1 MYLMLLM
8 PHYLLVHTLIL
19 GTFAP
24 ATRVVFSIISFNRI
38 SSVMMYLSR
47 GKWNM
52 LVLFKSWRQNC
63 CWRTALWSLSP
74 LRISIG
80 FYLKRPLSSTNS
92 AFCVCVWK
100 SSETTINSTFRY
112 AMTFLNWH
120 PFLTFKFLWAINY
133 TNVLSFLRTFY
144 NK

>member
-24 ATRVVFSIISFNRI
+24 ATLVVFAIISFNRI

-52 LVLFKSWRQNC
+52 FVLFKSWRQNC

-92 AFCVCVWK
+92 AFTTSIMRFVC
-100 SSETTINSTFRY
+100 
-112 AMTFLNWH
+112 
-120 PFLTFKFLWAINY
+120 
-133 TNVLSFLRTFY
+133 FLRLCLEIERNHNKFY
-144 NK
+144 FSIRDDLFKLTSIPNI